1 MLTAPE
7 LFPELVDQADD
18 WQDDEPP
25 PPSIDAPCRACQRP
39 TLSAHRDLCASCEAD
54 REGR

>member
-25 PPSIDAPCRACQRP
+25 PPSIDAPCCACQRP